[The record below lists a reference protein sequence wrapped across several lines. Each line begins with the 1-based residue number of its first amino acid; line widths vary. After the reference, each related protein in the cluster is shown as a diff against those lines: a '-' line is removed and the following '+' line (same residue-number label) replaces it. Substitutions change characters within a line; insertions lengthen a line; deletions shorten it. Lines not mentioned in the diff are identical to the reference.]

1 MIFSKKFLQF
11 QKDSQM
17 EPYVACVGWS
27 NTMKYSSLLDKFQQH
42 DFGVYSLALATL
54 RDYFV
59 VMVVVKLVGF

>member
-1 MIFSKKFLQF
+1 
-11 QKDSQM
+11 M